1 MHTRTAII
9 IVSVLAVLLL
19 AGGALFVLL
28 YSKSPAATP
37 PTQQPGVLFPGG
49 QTTMGPTR
57 TIATLEGSQVTV
69 PDFTQGATS
78 VPVSSDPTDV
88 QYDLTPY
95 PDYVPGTPYPTHVF
109 DVAFNQSTSEFIV
122 LLNEEPL
129 SRARLAAEAFLA
141 SKLGVTTKGLCE
153 LNVTISV
160 PLSVNERYAN
170 YNNLGPSSCEGA
182 VVLP

>member
-9 IVSVLAVLLL
+9 IISVLAVILLV
-19 AGGALFVLL
+19 GGALFVLL
-28 YSKSPAATP
+28 YSKQPATP
-37 PTQQPGVLFPGG
+37 SSQQPGVFFPGG
-49 QTTMGPTR
+49 QTTQGPTR
-57 TIATLEGSQVTV
+57 TITTLQGTQVTV
-69 PDFTQGATS
+69 QDFTEGATS
-78 VPVSSDPTDV
+78 VPVSSDPADV

-95 PDYVPGTPYPTHVF
+95 PDYVPGTLYPTHVF
-109 DVAFNQSTSEFIV
+109 DVAFDQSTSEFIV

-129 SRARLAAEAFLA
+129 NRARLAAEAFLA

-153 LNVTISV
+153 LNITVSV